1 MQVRNQ
7 SSLESLDHE
16 LLGGSVICSM
26 RGCFDY
32 STEIV
37 QAGSRKMQ
45 HISLSDPQEINTLY
59 NSGVGLFNVIGCFHA
74 SVEVKLAGESGV
86 PGDLDSIHL
95 ATPRPPPLRG
105 RKKKSLD
112 FFFTTFDLCNNR
124 AEEAYDGILCAEAL
138 TS

>member
-1 MQVRNQ
+1 
-7 SSLESLDHE
+7 
-16 LLGGSVICSM
+16 
-26 RGCFDY
+26 
-32 STEIV
+32 
-37 QAGSRKMQ
+37 MQ
-45 HISLSDPQEINTLY
+45 HISLSDPQEVNTLY